1 MTFHAAHPPF
11 EHMSRNAMRRTG
23 SPSYEE
29 FDAGQRTVVSL
40 IEHGSKTLSPRDG
53 SRKFDDV

>member
-1 MTFHAAHPPF
+1 L
-11 EHMSRNAMRRTG
+11 
-23 SPSYEE
+23 YEE